1 VNWNSRTDRLE
12 SKLVSLADR
21 QGDRLVPRRGPVTV
35 RGVYSDFK
43 YHDVGPRD
51 RLTIIRSNANRKLGF
66 QSIATGGHRIS
77 GPEQLRATD
86 LSCEHAADDR
96 FRHLPT
102 PDERDSVG

>member
-1 VNWNSRTDRLE
+1 MQISADFPEHVRH
-12 SKLVSLADR
+12 SLWLHR
-21 QGDRLVPRRGPVTV
+21 
-35 RGVYSDFK
+35 K

-102 PDERDSVG
+102 PDERDFVG